1 MKKVF
6 LFVSTL
12 CTLVFFVACS
22 EQPKA
27 NTHQHEDGSTHS
39 DHAADTAKVQ
49 QQEFTVGDSTQMDT
63 TTTKLHTKSENKEH
77 AHGDGEKHSH

>member
-22 EQPKA
+22 DQSKT

-39 DHAADTAKVQ
+39 DHAPDTSKLQ
-49 QQEFTVGDSTQMDT
+49 QQEFTVGDSAQTDT
-63 TTTKLHTKSENKEH
+63 TTKEVHTHKEEH
-77 AHGDGEKHSH
+77 THQDGKKHTH